1 MVWVWSFA
9 GVGSIVDGS
18 RMADSGFGSAGSGS
32 GSLGDHQTEPREDE
46 GTFSQRAH
54 LYLAR

>member
-18 RMADSGFGSAGSGS
+18 HMADSGSGS